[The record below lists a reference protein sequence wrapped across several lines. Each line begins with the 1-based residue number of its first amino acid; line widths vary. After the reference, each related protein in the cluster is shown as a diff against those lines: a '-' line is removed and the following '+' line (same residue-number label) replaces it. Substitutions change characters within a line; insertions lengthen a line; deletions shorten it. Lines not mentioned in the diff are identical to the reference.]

1 MNKITFT
8 TLNGL
13 SLEGIILSQIGHAA
27 DDTWY
32 IVACQERICYVSL
45 DGKQISGSIDLLSL
59 TFPTIEEEQVERINA
74 ILNS

>member
-13 SLEGIILSQIGHAA
+13 TLEGIIITQVGHAQG
-27 DDTWY
+27 DTWY

-45 DGKQISGSIDLLSL
+45 DGKQISGTIDLLAL
-59 TFPTIEEEQVERINA
+59 RFPTIEEEEIKQFNA
-74 ILNS
+74 IDSN